1 MKNGVL
7 NVQRC
12 NKLPDNTGTLC
23 VQFND
28 ECVDIKYLLLIAT
41 NNPEHSSYNFKGR
54 LNIKT
59 ELIKYNQMKQI
70 CDQHHIEVVFPNINE
85 LYTKYL
91 LPQ

>member
-1 MKNGVL
+1 MKTKMNL
-7 NVQRC
+7 QS
-12 NKLPDNTGTLC
+12 L
-23 VQFND
+23 
-28 ECVDIKYLLLIAT
+28 
-41 NNPEHSSYNFKGR
+41 
-54 LNIKT
+54 KT